1 MTMALRVP
9 TLRNSCGPRST
20 GSRTA
25 VTSSPGASTVRFT
38 PVTNSSTGTDRAPAG
53 PRISTTASSAA
64 STGSVS
70 PAGDAVPRLPPI
82 VPALRIWGEPTVRA
96 AWPRAG
102 TSAASSP
109 CSISV

>member
-1 MTMALRVP
+1 MALRVP

-20 GSRTA
+20 GTRTA
-25 VTSSPGASTVRFT
+25 VDQLARRAAPSASD
-38 PVTNSSTGTDRAPAG
+38 PVTNSATGTRRGVPAG
-53 PRISTTASSAA
+53 RGSSTTASSAA

-82 VPALRIWGEPTVRA
+82 VPALRICGEPTVRA
-96 AWPRAG
+96 ACASAG